1 MNYQIRPLTL
11 NPNQL
16 TGLSSRLITSHHEN
30 NYSGAV
36 KRLNAIRNELAT
48 LDWSTAATFT
58 INGLKR
64 EELIAANSAFL
75 HELYFDNLGG
85 NGVLPSCGLSIA
97 LTRDFGSVDAWRRQF
112 IGLAKAMGG
121 GSGWALLSWSSRES
135 RLINH
140 WAADHAHLLASAT
153 PLLALDM
160 YEHAY
165 HLDFGAKAGAY
176 VDAFMGNIQWD
187 KVYKRYGAAVE
198 ADALAFGI
206 ATGAAMAGAQGA
218 FDVRREEDFL
228 QSPQVI
234 AGASWRDPSR
244 VLEWIQELDASK
256 PVLLYCLRGK
266 DIGRSTVL
274 ALRAR
279 GIDAHYIVGGIE
291 AWQAAGL
298 PLETQGVAS

>member
-1 MNYQIRPLTL
+1 MNYQIHPLTL
-11 NPNQL
+11 NTNQL
-16 TGLSSRLITSHHEN
+16 SGLSSRLIVSHHEN

-36 KRLNAIRNELAT
+36 KRLNAIRSELAA
-48 LDWSTAATFT
+48 LDWKSAPTFT

-75 HELYFDNLGG
+75 HELYFDSLGG

-97 LTRDFGSVDAWRRQF
+97 LTRDFGSVEAWRSQF
-112 IGLAKAMGG
+112 TGLAKALGG

-135 RLINH
+135 RLVNH
-140 WAADHAHLLASAT
+140 WAADHTHLLAGAT

-176 VDAFMGNIQWD
+176 VDAFMDNIPWD

-206 ATGAAMAGAQGA
+206 DTTTALTAGTGAI
-218 FDVRREEDFL
+218 DVRREEDYL
-228 QSPQVI
+228 LNPQVI
-234 AGASWRDPSR
+234 AGASWRDPAR
-244 VLEWIQELDASK
+244 VLEWCKELDATK

-266 DIGRSTVL
+266 DIGRSTVM

-279 GIDAHYIVGGIE
+279 GMDARYIVGGIE

-298 PLETQGVAS
+298 PLQTSGGAA

>member
-11 NPNQL
+11 NPDQL
-16 TGLSSRLITSHHEN
+16 SGLSNRLITSHHEN
-30 NYSGAV
+30 NYAGAV
-36 KRLNAIRNELAT
+36 KRLNAIRSELAA
-48 LDWSTAATFT
+48 LDWSAAPAFT

-85 NGVLPSCGLSIA
+85 DGVLPSCGLSIA
-97 LTRDFGSVDAWRRQF
+97 LTRDFGSVEAWRNQF
-112 IGLAKAMGG
+112 TGLAKAMGG

-140 WAADHAHLLASAT
+140 WAADHTNLLAGAT
-153 PLLALDM
+153 PVLALDM

-165 HLDFGAKAGAY
+165 HMDFGAKAGAY
-176 VDAFMGNIQWD
+176 VDAFMANIQWD
-187 KVYKRYGAAVE
+187 NVYKRYGAAVE

-206 ATGAAMAGAQGA
+206 DTGGALADVQGKL
-218 FDVRREEDFL
+218 DVRRQEDYL

-244 VLEWIQELDASK
+244 VHEWSHELDASK

-274 ALRAR
+274 TLRAR
-279 GIDAHYIVGGIE
+279 GLDARYIVGGID
-291 AWQAAGL
+291 AWKAAGL
-298 PLETQGVAS
+298 PLETQWGAT